1 MLVHGPV
8 PTITSAYTGFVT
20 GDNAANSLAP
30 KPTCSTNYTVTSA
43 VGTYATNCTG
53 AVATNYTIT
62 TVAGS
67 FKVLFLWD
75 GFLQPINDTAH
86 DVHTTA
92 PFSKFKLGQTVP
104 AKFDLKDVNGN
115 AVTQTGNPTFNYMK
129 IGASCTDYVEPET
142 LDLGYTPSS
151 VPLFVLSGGHYQY
164 NGITKGL
171 QAGLYSIYA
180 NLADG
185 TSRTV
190 NICFAK

>member
-1 MLVHGPV
+1 M
-8 PTITSAYTGFVT
+8 T

-30 KPTCSTNYTVTSA
+30 QPTCSTNYTVTSA
-43 VGTYATNCTG
+43 VGTYTTSCTG
-53 AVATNYTIT
+53 AAATNYTIT

-92 PFSKFKLGQTVP
+92 PFSKFKLGQTIP
-104 AKFDLKDVNGN
+104 AKFDLKDANGN
-115 AVTQTGNPTFNYMK
+115 AGDADGQPDLQLHEDRRLLHRLRGAGNARP
-129 IGASCTDYVEPET
+129 GLHAVVSAALHAERRALPVQLE
-142 LDLGYTPSS
+142 
-151 VPLFVLSGGHYQY
+151 H
-164 NGITKGL
+164 KGL
-171 QAGLYSIYA
+171 QVGLYSIYA